1 MRNLEISFFYF
12 NFATNVRRTMKL
24 RFTINYNT
32 QWGESLHIMITY
44 TSSDGIEKSKNLL
57 MNTEDGCLW
66 TLEAAAG
73 IR

>member
-1 MRNLEISFFYF
+1 
-12 NFATNVRRTMKL
+12 MKL
-24 RFTINYNT
+24 RFSINYNT

-57 MNTEDGCLW
+57 MNTEDTPFVLFLISIKW
-66 TLEAAAG
+66 RTVMDKSFEKNG